1 MEDRVFMG
9 KIKLFLLA
17 GLISLSCI
25 GCGNAGDL
33 DGGNSIAPS
42 ATSVNKLVENDVKD
56 NNDETKVP
64 DNEDEKA
71 TKESD
76 VKLTDEPT
84 KGSEEKTTKEPT
96 KEPTLSSEEK
106 ETKSPTKSPTKE
118 PTKKP
123 TKSPESDKDDFKKPQ
138 VDVEVRV
145 NKILNSM
152 SLEEKVGQMFI
163 ARCPET
169 NAVAMVEEYMPGGY
183 ILFARDFDG
192 KNQKEVIENI
202 SNYQDASNLTMFIG
216 VDEEGGTVNRVSRY
230 TQYRNKP
237 FMSSQELFESGG
249 MAVIKKDTVEKCNL
263 LKELGI
269 NLNFAPVCDVS
280 VDKNDFIYKRSFGK
294 DASQTS
300 KYVTNVV
307 KVMTEQSMGAVLKHF
322 PGYGNNVDTH
332 TGIAIDERDYESF
345 KESDFKPFIAGIDAG
360 AGMVLVS
367 HNIVKA
373 MDTDYPASLSEKVHE
388 ILREDLGFDGVII
401 TDDLCM
407 EAVKAYAGDEEVAVT
422 AVLAGNDMLCSTDFQ
437 VQIPAVIKAVK
448 DGRILEERIN
458 ESVRRIL
465 RMKVELGLL

>member
-1 MEDRVFMG
+1 MG
-9 KIKLFLLA
+9 KIKLFLVA
-17 GLISLSCI
+17 GLISCFVM
-25 GCGNAGDL
+25 GCGNSADVVDNTTNKPEVSSNENKDVQGESTEDL
-33 DGGNSIAPS
+33 IAAYPKNKKSDFQAPKTDVDARIDNILSDMSI
-42 ATSVNKLVENDVKD
+42 
-56 NNDETKVP
+56 
-64 DNEDEKA
+64 
-71 TKESD
+71 
-76 VKLTDEPT
+76 
-84 KGSEEKTTKEPT
+84 
-96 KEPTLSSEEK
+96 
-106 ETKSPTKSPTKE
+106 
-118 PTKKP
+118 
-123 TKSPESDKDDFKKPQ
+123 
-138 VDVEVRV
+138 
-145 NKILNSM
+145 
-152 SLEEKVGQMFI
+152 EEKVGQMFI

-216 VDEEGGTVNRVSRY
+216 VDEEGGTVNRVSCYSQFRSE
-230 TQYRNKP
+230 P
-237 FMSSQELFESGG
+237 FKSPQDIFEEGG
-249 MAVIKKDTVEKCNL
+249 MDAIRKDALQKSDF

-280 VDKNDFIYKRSFGK
+280 VSKDDFIYKRSFGK
-294 DASQTS
+294 NAAETS
-300 KYVTNVV
+300 EYVTTVV
-307 KVMTEQSMGAVLKHF
+307 EAMSEGNMGSVLKHF

-332 TGIAIDERDYESF
+332 TGIAIDERAYETF
-345 KESDFKPFIAGIDAG
+345 TESDFKPFEAGIEAG

-367 HNIVKA
+367 HNIVNS
-373 MDTDYPASLSEKVHE
+373 MDADNPASLSEKVHK

-401 TDDLCM
+401 TDDLYM

-448 DGRILEERIN
+448 DGRISEERIN